1 MKIIDLSIPI
11 EDGLPSDPPIQIP
24 KIQYCNHKDT
34 AEQMA
39 GFFKGCTV
47 DDLPE
52 GNGWGIEFLQVCTH
66 SGTHVDAPYHYYP
79 TMNGGEKAWTIDE
92 VPLDWFIGDG
102 VVMDFHDKPDGYKIT
117 AKDVEE
123 YFEKIGYTLKEG
135 DIVLVHT
142 TAQKNWGRKEYLTTG
157 CGVGR
162 EATLWLSQQGVHMVG
177 TDAWSW
183 DAPLSL
189 VAERYRETNDP
200 SIIWEGHKAGRECI
214 YFQIEKLNN
223 LDTLPKFGFTFCAFP
238 IKIEK
243 AGAGWCRAVAFLK
256 D

>member
-47 DDLPE
+47 EDLPE

-79 TMNGGEKAWTIDE
+79 TMNGGERAWTIDE
-92 VPLDWFIGDG
+92 VPLDWFVGDG

-123 YFEKIGYTLKEG
+123 YFQKINYTLKPG
-135 DIVLVHT
+135 DIVFLRT
-142 TAQKNWGRKEYLTTG
+142 DADDRWGKPEYL
-157 CGVGR
+157 V
-162 EATLWLSQQGVHMVG
+162 
-177 TDAWSW
+177 
-183 DAPLSL
+183 
-189 VAERYRETNDP
+189 
-200 SIIWEGHKAGRECI
+200 
-214 YFQIEKLNN
+214 
-223 LDTLPKFGFTFCAFP
+223 
-238 IKIEK
+238 
-243 AGAGWCRAVAFLK
+243 AGAGMSYEATMWLLGNLFSNIAAKPDFIAYRFSDRDNLCLRWCRKFYHVQEINWTIRTKEEMEAAEAQGNLVIFECFDPK
-256 D
+256 G

>member
-47 DDLPE
+47 ADLPD

-92 VPLDWFIGDG
+92 VPLDWFVGDG

-135 DIVLVHT
+135 DIVLLRT
-142 TAQKNWGRKEYLTTG
+142 DADDRWGKPEYLVAG
-157 CGVGR
+157 AGMSY
-162 EATLWLSQQGVHMVG
+162 EATMWLLNRGVHVVG
-177 TDAWSW
+177 TDGWSW
-183 DAPLSL
+183 DVPLPFEG
-189 VAERYRETNDP
+189 AEFEKNHDA
-200 SIIWEGHKAGRECI
+200 SIIWEAHRVGRDKAYCH
-214 YFQIEKLNN
+214 IEKLTN
-223 LDTLPKFGFTFCAFP
+223 LDQLPVTGFKVSCFP
-238 IKIEK
+238 VSIK
-243 AGAGWCRAVAFLK
+243 AASAGWSRVVAFV

>member
-47 DDLPE
+47 EDLPE

-79 TMNGGEKAWTIDE
+79 TMNGGERAWTIDE
-92 VPLDWFIGDG
+92 VPLDWFVGDG

-123 YFEKIGYTLKEG
+123 YFQKINYTLKPG
-135 DIVLVHT
+135 DIVRCIVLPRLAHRD
-142 TAQKNWGRKEYLTTG
+142 AL
-157 CGVGR
+157 R
-162 EATLWLSQQGVHMVG
+162 ERRRDYEHDQDDFSHYSRLFCPISIFALSCRPCSANRPFR
-177 TDAWSW
+177 TDCCKGMCHS
-183 DAPLSL
+183 LSAARAL
-189 VAERYRETNDP
+189 YTP
-200 SIIWEGHKAGRECI
+200 
-214 YFQIEKLNN
+214 
-223 LDTLPKFGFTFCAFP
+223 LDTAS
-238 IKIEK
+238 
-243 AGAGWCRAVAFLK
+243 RFLSPLR
-256 D
+256 

>member
-47 DDLPE
+47 EDLPE

-79 TMNGGEKAWTIDE
+79 TMNGGERAWTIDE
-92 VPLDWFIGDG
+92 VPLDWFVGDG

-123 YFEKIGYTLKEG
+123 YFQE
-135 DIVLVHT
+135 T
-142 TAQKNWGRKEYLTTG
+142 TTPSSPAI
-157 CGVGR
+157 
-162 EATLWLSQQGVHMVG
+162 LS
-177 TDAWSW
+177 SC
-183 DAPLSL
+183 AP
-189 VAERYRETNDP
+189 TP
-200 SIIWEGHKAGRECI
+200 M
-214 YFQIEKLNN
+214 
-223 LDTLPKFGFTFCAFP
+223 T
-238 IKIEK
+238 
-243 AGAGWCRAVAFLK
+243 AGARLSTWLRARA
-256 D
+256 

>member
-47 DDLPE
+47 EDLPE

-79 TMNGGEKAWTIDE
+79 TMNGGERAWTIDE
-92 VPLDWFIGDG
+92 VPLDWFVGDG

-123 YFEKIGYTLKEG
+123 YFQKINYTLKPG
-135 DIVLVHT
+135 DIVFLRT
-142 TAQKNWGRKEYLTTG
+142 DADDRWGKPEYL
-157 CGVGR
+157 
-162 EATLWLSQQGVHMVG
+162 
-177 TDAWSW
+177 
-183 DAPLSL
+183 
-189 VAERYRETNDP
+189 VAG
-200 SIIWEGHKAGRECI
+200 GHE
-214 YFQIEKLNN
+214 L
-223 LDTLPKFGFTFCAFP
+223 
-238 IKIEK
+238 
-243 AGAGWCRAVAFLK
+243 
-256 D
+256 

>member
-47 DDLPE
+47 EDLPE

-79 TMNGGEKAWTIDE
+79 TMNGGERAWTIDE
-92 VPLDWFIGDG
+92 VPLDWFVGDG

-123 YFEKIGYTLKEG
+123 
-135 DIVLVHT
+135 
-142 TAQKNWGRKEYLTTG
+142 
-157 CGVGR
+157 
-162 EATLWLSQQGVHMVG
+162 
-177 TDAWSW
+177 
-183 DAPLSL
+183 
-189 VAERYRETNDP
+189 
-200 SIIWEGHKAGRECI
+200 
-214 YFQIEKLNN
+214 
-223 LDTLPKFGFTFCAFP
+223 
-238 IKIEK
+238 
-243 AGAGWCRAVAFLK
+243 
-256 D
+256 